1 MDSKRPYQ
9 TDSLIFQ
16 TKDDEKLDNWTEKIT
31 VLKKSFH
38 DIGSSV
44 SNARRITKEEKGNF
58 WSILKR
64 DLSSKEVIPEL
75 MGEDQIQMYLDLIK
89 SHEEIPTKNKGKKRK
104 KNIRKTFSEK
114 EWAEY
119 LNIDLDIDEDKKWLI
134 DYAKSKQTRSTKDIM
149 DRNKKAREAA
159 EQQNKEVEKTSL
171 KAKAGQIALNGLALA
186 GNALA
191 SWGISILI
199 NGITTAIDNLVH
211 AQSKAIDSAAEAAS
225 EYDAAKSK
233 LASMN
238 DEYATQSQKIKELA
252 VLKAN
257 GSISLEQEAELS
269 RLQKQNGTLEQQI
282 GLQES
287 LLEVKQKAS
296 ADAAK
301 KASDTEQ
308 TYMEA
313 MQEEHGSFLGTIIGA
328 AGYVGTY
335 TDPETGLTTSA
346 AAKWQSRDTSELGL
360 ARTNIENLEQYQAE
374 LENVEKQLAKNPGDS
389 GLIEQQQKLNEQI
402 LETKQSLYE
411 SAGLFQSWIDQSTD
425 ANGAII
431 SGSEA
436 NVDEWLGMLNDINN
450 VGRTTEEITWNN
462 LETFFR
468 SSTGSV
474 IEKRLINIAKRSGN
488 AADALA
494 EFERIGLD
502 LDDIGVSADAF
513 ERYFNEIMDAAKET
527 GEALSG
533 FENTLSVSD
542 VTAAFSTANAG
553 DAYKTMADNL
563 EKANELYKK
572 GEIGT
577 DEFQAMAQWLTAEDL
592 RQREE
597 DYKYDATAYQKAW
610 DEAYQKVSRW
620 FNTENATDG
629 VWNFAEDLAATAP
642 QLFDAIDRNT
652 NTLNLSEEFQS
663 TAQAAKELGVSVG
676 VVETLLHRLEDYG
689 FEFDGILFSG
699 EEINRYKSALD
710 GIRDIYDNMAEGNA
724 KERLSGLLEGW
735 DAEYEGCM
743 ADLSTLTEEKRIR
756 IEFEY
761 DLAIMEQEIQAL
773 QARARAEGGQN
784 SETNASIIA
793 GNETYIETAKRGVGL
808 DQLPEDAMPSYF
820 TESNE
825 RINELYGELKETSHG
840 SNEYFE
846 IQAKIVNEQDMQK
859 ELLDTFSGLHPEIN
873 AETDPETVRG
883 QWEEF
888 LQNPQHFY
896 LEGTFDNTS
905 MNEQLEEFM
914 AEATAGSEITFHANV
929 DGMER
934 EVTALKNGD
943 GSISYSANIDN
954 AMETL
959 DMVENED
966 KTISYTTTG
975 VDEVETSTKEVEDFI
990 ISLPDSYPIQFRINT
1005 QDLFQSFKLI
1015 GDKLASFLTPK
1026 TIPVSA
1032 VPVPASGTSNAAGK
1046 TSAGG
1051 QRAGNAKNVG
1061 KGPKPMAVAD
1071 GTASGFI
1078 PVSEPSGHAHAA
1090 GTLQDTDWL
1099 DSDWKT
1105 GESHTALTGELGR
1118 ELVVKG
1124 NRWWTVGD
1132 DGAEFSKIPRGS
1144 IVFNANQTRHLLE
1157 NGRIH
1162 TRGRALSSGTA
1173 YADGTSEGTEKV
1185 FDWIEKSI
1193 SNIERVINSIAD
1205 KAKSVFSLWGERNSS
1220 LEKQLE
1226 ETRRQIA
1233 IQQQGY
1239 DKYME
1244 KAHSYGLDFETELKV
1259 AIGGIDI
1266 STITDE
1272 ALVEKIEGFEEWMNK
1287 ARDCQEAIDELN
1299 ETVKELESQRFD
1311 NLTDE
1316 FEETLDA
1323 FDHQKNML
1331 DAQISQAEELGLMA
1345 SEKYYQAMADNESK
1359 RLAKLSEERDE
1370 LVGILDMLVAKGII
1384 APYSSAWHD
1393 MRAQIDTVSES
1404 ILDAET
1410 ACAKFNNELRQIG
1423 WERFDKVHDSIETLT
1438 KEADFLADV
1447 LSKETLHDK
1456 DGKLTNAGLAK
1467 MGMHGTNYNI
1477 YMEQALNYAR
1487 ELQNVEKELESN
1499 PYDETLQKRKRE
1511 LLKNR
1516 QDMIRAAQGEKQAI
1530 VEMVRDGVDLEL
1542 DALQELIDKYGDTL
1556 DARKNLYDYQK
1567 RISKQSEEVSSLQK
1581 QLSAYAGDDSEAAKK
1596 IIQELN
1602 VSLKDARE
1610 DLEETEYDQYIS
1622 DQKRLLD
1629 DLYSEYEQVVNQRLD
1644 DVNLL
1649 LNEMIDNLNGNA
1661 STIHATLTAEAE
1673 RLGFSIST
1681 ELEGLWNVESLGERG
1696 IHEVL
1701 GNYNGNFL
1709 TFAGIFSQYKED
1721 NFSQMNGVQAALGGI
1736 GSGVTAL
1743 VNAANQKAQ
1752 ADLQKLEAQS
1762 GQGLGQGAGGSG
1774 NQGAN
1779 GSGNAQ
1785 QGNGNT
1791 NPNGGQAQQGA
1802 GGDGIPRVGERVTYT
1817 AGNYTADSW
1826 GNGAWGNRHRNEA
1839 VYITSINPG
1848 APRPVH
1854 ISTGNRLGQG
1864 DLGWVEPHS
1873 QLWGFAKGCDNVPR
1887 DMLAVTQE
1895 EGAELVVRP
1904 QKGEFTVLKK
1914 YDAVIPRDLTKN
1926 LFAWGAINP
1935 NQLAAQGMTPHAA
1948 AYEGAEQ
1955 SNRHMLKL
1963 GKRQESAQA
1972 QTVVQNFDNIR
1983 FEMPNVKNYGELVRQ
1998 MQADN
2003 QFEKLIQSMTI
2014 DRLAGRNSLE
2024 KFKFRF

>member
-1 MDSKRPYQ
+1 MEQ
-9 TDSLIFQ
+9 F
-16 TKDDEKLDNWTEKIT
+16 EKN
-31 VLKKSFH
+31 
-38 DIGSSV
+38 
-44 SNARRITKEEKGNF
+44 
-58 WSILKR
+58 
-64 DLSSKEVIPEL
+64 LSSKEEVPEL
-75 MGEDQIQMYLDLIK
+75 INENLAKWYLDRIK
-89 SHEEIPTKNKGKKRK
+89 SAEKVTSQKKKRN
-104 KNIRKTFSEK
+104 KNAPRRTLSSEEWNETFGIDSAVNKSEK
-114 EWAEY
+114 
-119 LNIDLDIDEDKKWLI
+119 WLT
-134 DYAKSKQTRSTKDIM
+134 DYAQSDAVRSTKSIM
-149 DRNKKAREAA
+149 EA
-159 EQQNKEVEKTSL
+159 NKEAHDAAVKHNEELKKTSPI
-171 KAKAGQIALNGLALA
+171 AKAGQAAMKGLAMA
-186 GNALA
+186 GNMIA
-191 SWGISILI
+191 SWAISAVI
-199 NGITTAIDNLVH
+199 NLVAGAIDNLVH

-269 RLQKQNGTLEQQI
+269 RLQKQNDTLEQQI
-282 GLQES
+282 GLLES

-360 ARTNIENLEQYQAE
+360 TRTNIENLEQYQAE

-389 GLIEQQQKLNEQI
+389 GLIKQQQKLNEQM

-450 VGRTTEEITWNN
+450 VGKTTEEITWNN

-468 SSTGSV
+468 SSTGSM
-474 IEKRLINIAKRSGN
+474 IEKRLINIAKKSGN

-513 ERYFNEIMDAAKET
+513 ERYFNEIIDAAKET

-592 RQREE
+592 RQREG

-620 FNTENATDG
+620 FNTENPTDG

-663 TAQAAKELGVSVG
+663 TAQAAKELGVGVG

-710 GIRDIYDNMAEGNA
+710 GIRDIYDNMAEGSA
-724 KERLSGLLEGW
+724 KERLGKLLEGW

-773 QARARAEGGQN
+773 QARARAEGGQS

-793 GNETYIETAKRGVGL
+793 GNETYIETARRGLGL
-808 DQLPEDAMPSYF
+808 DQLPEDATPSYF

-905 MNEQLEEFM
+905 MNKQLEEFI
-914 AEATAGSEITFHANV
+914 AEAAVGSEITFHANV

-934 EVTALKNGD
+934 EVTALKNED

-959 DMVENED
+959 NMVENED

-975 VDEVETSTKEVEDFI
+975 VDEVETSAKEVEDFI
-990 ISLPDSYPIQFRINT
+990 VSLPGSYPIQFRINS
-1005 QDLFQSFKLI
+1005 QDFFQSLKFI

-1032 VPVPASGTSNAAGK
+1032 VPVPASGTSNAAGN

-1051 QRAGNAKNVG
+1051 QRAGNAKNAG

-1078 PVSEPSGHAHAA
+1078 PASEPSGHAHAA

-1144 IVFNANQTRHLLE
+1144 IVFDANQTRHLLE

-1205 KAKSVFSLWGERNSS
+1205 KAKSMFSLWSERNSS

-1311 NLTDE
+1311 NLADE

-1359 RLAKLSEERDE
+1359 RLAKLSEERNE

-1393 MRAQIDTVSES
+1393 MRAQIDKVSES

-1438 KEADFLADV
+1438 KEADFFADI

-1487 ELQNVEKELESN
+1487 ELQNVENELESN

-1701 GNYNGNFL
+1701 GSYNGNFL

-1762 GQGLGQGAGGSG
+1762 GQGLGQGAGGSE

-1791 NPNGGQAQQGA
+1791 NLNGGQAQQGA

-1839 VYITSINPG
+1839 VYITNINPG

-1935 NQLAAQGMTPHAA
+1935 DQLAARGMMPHAA
-1948 AYEGAEQ
+1948 AYEGPEQ
-1955 SNRHMLKL
+1955 SNRHMLEL
-1963 GKRQESAQA
+1963 GKRQEPAQT

>member
-1 MDSKRPYQ
+1 MKREGR
-9 TDSLIFQ
+9 D
-16 TKDDEKLDNWTEKIT
+16 
-31 VLKKSFH
+31 
-38 DIGSSV
+38 G
-44 SNARRITKEEKGNF
+44 F
-58 WSILKR
+58 WSSLKR
-64 DLSSKEVIPEL
+64 NLSSRKEVPEL
-75 MGEDQIQMYLDLIK
+75 ISENQAKQFLNEIK
-89 SHEEIPTKNKGKKRK
+89 SYEEPSSKKKGKR
-104 KNIRKTFSEK
+104 NARKTFSSK
-114 EWAEY
+114 EWDANLE
-119 LNIDLDIDEDKKWLI
+119 IDTEVNTDMAWLT
-134 DYAKSKQTRSTKDIM
+134 DYAQSDAVRSTKSIM
-149 DRNKKAREAA
+149 EA
-159 EQQNKEVEKTSL
+159 NKEAHDAAVKHNEELKKTSPI
-171 KAKAGQIALNGLALA
+171 AKAGQAAMKGLAMA
-186 GNALA
+186 GNMIA
-191 SWGISILI
+191 SWAISAVI
-199 NGITTAIDNLVH
+199 NLVAGAIDNLVH

-225 EYDAAKSK
+225 KYDAAKSK

-252 VLKAN
+252 ALKAN
-257 GSISLEQEAELS
+257 GSITLEQEAELS
-269 RLQKQNGTLEQQI
+269 RLQKQNDTLEQQI

-296 ADAAK
+296 AEAAK
-301 KASDTEQ
+301 KASGTEQ

-313 MQEEHGSFLGTIIGA
+313 MQEEHGDFLGMLIGT
-328 AGYVGTY
+328 AGYIDSY
-335 TDPETGLTTSA
+335 TDPATGLTTSA
-346 AAKWQSRDTSELGL
+346 AMEWQSRDTSELGL

-389 GLIEQQQKLNEQI
+389 GLIKQQQKLNEQI

-450 VGRTTEEITWNN
+450 VGKTTEEITWNN

-502 LDDIGVSADAF
+502 LNDIGVSADAF
-513 ERYFNEIMDAAKET
+513 ERYFNEIIDAAKET
-527 GEALSG
+527 GETLSG

-592 RQREE
+592 RQRED

-663 TAQAAKELGVSVG
+663 TAQAAKELGVGVG

-710 GIRDIYDNMAEGNA
+710 GIRDIYDNMAEGSA
-724 KERLSGLLEGW
+724 KERLGKLLEGW

-761 DLAIMEQEIQAL
+761 DLAIIEQEIQAL

-793 GNETYIETAKRGVGL
+793 GNETYIETAKQGLGL

-905 MNEQLEEFM
+905 MNEQLEAFI
-914 AEATAGSEITFHANV
+914 AEAATGSEITFHANV

-934 EVTALKNGD
+934 EVTALKNRD

-990 ISLPDSYPIQFRINT
+990 ISLPDLYPIQFRINT

-1032 VPVPASGTSNAAGK
+1032 VPAPASGTSNAAGN

-1051 QRAGNAKNVG
+1051 QRAGNAKNAG

-1071 GTASGFI
+1071 GTANDFV
-1078 PVSEPSGHAHAA
+1078 PASEPSGHAHAA

-1144 IVFNANQTRHLLE
+1144 IVFDANQTRHLLE
-1157 NGRIH
+1157 NGHIH
-1162 TRGRALSSGTA
+1162 TRGHALSSGTARNGVGGTAYRQGTTRGSTAHANGTA

-1226 ETRRQIA
+1226 ETRHQIA

-1311 NLTDE
+1311 NLADE

-1345 SEKYYQAMADNESK
+1345 SEKYYQAMADNETK
-1359 RLAKLSEERDE
+1359 RLTKLSEERNE
-1370 LVGILDMLVAKGII
+1370 LVGILDMLVAKGVI

-1393 MRAQIDTVSES
+1393 MRAQIDKVSES

-1410 ACAKFNNELRQIG
+1410 ACTKFNNELRQIG

-1438 KEADFLADV
+1438 KEADFLVDV
-1447 LSKETLHDK
+1447 LSDEKLHDEN
-1456 DGKLTNAGLAK
+1456 GNLTDAGLAK

-1487 ELQNVEKELESN
+1487 ELQNVENELKSN

-1516 QDMIRAAQGEKQAI
+1516 QDMILAAQGEKQAI

-1556 DARKNLYDYQK
+1556 DARKDLYDYQK

-1629 DLYSEYEQVVNQRLD
+1629 DLYSEYEQVANQRLD

-1681 ELEGLWNVESLGERG
+1681 ELEGLWNVESLGEQGIRG
-1696 IHEVL
+1696 VL
-1701 GNYNGNFL
+1701 CSYNDSFL
-1709 TFAGIFSQYKED
+1709 SFAGIFSQYKED
-1721 NFSQMNGVQAALGGI
+1721 NFSQMNGVQAALGDI

-1743 VNAANQKAQ
+1743 TNAANQKAQ

-1762 GQGLGQGAGGSG
+1762 GQGLGQGAGGNG

-1935 NQLAAQGMTPHAA
+1935 DQLAARGMMPHAA
-1948 AYEGAEQ
+1948 AYEGPEQ
-1955 SNRHMLKL
+1955 SNRHMLEL
-1963 GKRQESAQA
+1963 GKRQEPAQT